1 MEKSFRRLTKPSARH
16 AFIEAEAATAIAHQ
30 IRVVRQQRGWT
41 QRDLAKRMHTTQA
54 AVSRL
59 EDPSYGRLSVK
70 TLLELAK
77 VFDVGLQVRFIS
89 LVTQFRETWTVKR
102 EQLEVEAFEEESM
115 RVGFTLSKQETLFCP
130 IITIERISVKEQF
143 TSLMPP
149 YSGRFNII
157 LADTTP
163 LTAVTSGDAQ

>member
-41 QRDLAKRMHTTQA
+41 QRDLAKQMHTTQA

-77 VFDVGLQVRFIS
+77 VFDVALQVRFIS

-115 RVGFTLSKQETLFCP
+115 RVGFTLSKQETPCCP
-130 IITIERISVKEQF
+130 ITTIQRTSVEEKFISLIP
-143 TSLMPP
+143 SH
-149 YSGRFNII
+149 SGRFNII
-157 LADTTP
+157 LANTTP
-163 LTAVTSGDAQ
+163 LAAVASGDTR